1 MTTTLLPYY
10 NRQQYLKT
18 WKPFPSINLS
28 NDQISYYE
36 HKIEYMCNEKGCHIK
51 YLTTLIDEEAQQS
64 QIDANFVKYVAIKHM
79 NSLINYIKSKGLI
92 FTNIE
97 YNIKQIINEILTN
110 QVDEN
115 YYLNTIDIYE
125 GINGTFLY
133 TDIYDLINQA
143 IRLDNKRMLYYLI
156 LKEDEDIADR
166 VFEVIRE

>member
-1 MTTTLLPYY
+1 
-10 NRQQYLKT
+10 
-18 WKPFPSINLS
+18 
-28 NDQISYYE
+28 
-36 HKIEYMCNEKGCHIK
+36 MCNEKGCHIK

-97 YNIKQIINEILTN
+97 YNIRQIINEILTN

-133 TDIYDLINQA
+133 TDIYGLINQA